1 MSTASTATETL
12 TRLSFSQMRQYTAC
26 PAKWWFSRHFPPEH
40 VPSPLRFGRAIHKAV
55 AAFYE
60 GHLAGGRLE
69 PDRLVVVYDEAW
81 AEPEDVEI
89 RFGKGEDDQT
99 LHDMAVRML
108 RAFVETV
115 EPGEIIAVEQ
125 PFAVEIGE
133 GILVTGIVDLVEIRD
148 GRFWIVDAKTSK
160 NAPSSAFDIEQ
171 IALYRLGLVELEL
184 IPEDADVGL
193 RYDVLRKL
201 KTKGEFVSIEGETT
215 EKDLDDLRQKLGQVA
230 RAIRAG
236 IIYRT
241 RGWQC
246 SGCPWSRAC
255 AETDLA
261 TA

>member
-1 MSTASTATETL
+1 MTVATETL

-26 PAKWWFSRHFPPEH
+26 PAKWWFSRHLPPEH
-40 VPSPLRFGRAIHKAV
+40 TPSPLKFGRAIHKAV

-60 GHLAGGRLE
+60 GQLAGGRLE
-69 PDRLVVVYDEAW
+69 PDQLVAVYDEAW

-89 RFGKGEDDQT
+89 RFGKGEDT
-99 LHDMAVRML
+99 EGLRSMAARML

-133 GILVTGIVDLVEIRD
+133 GVLVSGVVDLVEIKD
-148 GRFWIVDAKTSK
+148 GRFWVVDNKTSK

-171 IALYRLGLVELEL
+171 VALYRLGLVELGL
-184 IPEDADVGL
+184 IPEDANVGL

-201 KTKGEFVSIEGETT
+201 KTKGEFVSIEVETT
-215 EKDLDDLRQKLGQVA
+215 GKDLDDLRQKLGQVA
-230 RAIRAG
+230 RAIQEG
-236 IIYRT
+236 IVYRT

-261 TA
+261 GA